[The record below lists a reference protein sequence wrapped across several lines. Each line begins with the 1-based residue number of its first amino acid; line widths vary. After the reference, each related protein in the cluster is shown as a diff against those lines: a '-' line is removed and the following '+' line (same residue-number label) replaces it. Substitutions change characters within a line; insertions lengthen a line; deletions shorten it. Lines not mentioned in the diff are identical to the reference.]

1 MLGSPLASLAE
12 NLETQGE
19 KYNRSS
25 DGNWEQLGLG
35 KELRCQAYNS
45 DLPAMCLY
53 LCLLTLGTA
62 VLQLES
68 SLLNHRGSR
77 LMRQK

>member
-12 NLETQGE
+12 DLETQGE
-19 KYNRSS
+19 KYNRNSG
-25 DGNWEQLGLG
+25 GNWEQLGLG
-35 KELRCQAYNS
+35 KELRCQACNS
-45 DLPAMCLY
+45 DLPTMCFY

-68 SLLNHRGSR
+68 SLLDYRGF
-77 LMRQK
+77 